1 MSGIQ
6 PDAEEVI
13 GSYPNYYPSLN
24 STYPTYDPMTARQH
38 VQPPHAYQ
46 ISPMPPFPNSLPY
59 TPSQYQYQHIPP
71 FHHSLPPNQ
80 RTQMGHSLHAMP
92 SLPAPAPAYLP
103 TPEDVVYSQREDF
116 DSLIG
121 EITVE
126 LEKDPKVVG
135 ELKFILSDL
144 VPRDELSNVSCLL

>member
-1 MSGIQ
+1 M
-6 PDAEEVI
+6 
-13 GSYPNYYPSLN
+13 
-24 STYPTYDPMTARQH
+24 
-38 VQPPHAYQ
+38 
-46 ISPMPPFPNSLPY
+46 
-59 TPSQYQYQHIPP
+59 
-71 FHHSLPPNQ
+71 
-80 RTQMGHSLHAMP
+80 
-92 SLPAPAPAYLP
+92 
-103 TPEDVVYSQREDF
+103 YSQREDF